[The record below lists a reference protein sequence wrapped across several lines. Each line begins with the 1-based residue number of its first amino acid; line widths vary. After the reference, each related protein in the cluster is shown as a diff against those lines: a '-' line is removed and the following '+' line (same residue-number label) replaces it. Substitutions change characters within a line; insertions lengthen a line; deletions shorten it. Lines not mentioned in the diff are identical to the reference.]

1 MFIDAEKFHYQND
14 LSFFLCLKLIY
25 PDGKVM
31 FNEDDLIFL
40 EFICQISSRK
50 TTLKY
55 IQLLLESN
63 FLRYNEKTEYY
74 ILKSFES
81 IRQFHDW
88 KVRSAFPVSLSNFKK
103 VKAITGAVIYGYLHK
118 DFWRKLK
125 KEKSVQIKGSTYH
138 FPLDSSELIN
148 KYAPVSVNGIFKIF
162 GISISSAS
170 RLKKIARNEGFIKV
184 KKNFEKSFI
193 KNKLELNYFNKYSDS
208 KTNLFIRDGENVMQS
223 IDTIC
228 PRFYFLKRPKLKT
241 YNKGIIRGK
250 VM

>member
-31 FNEDDLIFL
+31 FNEDDLTFL

-88 KVRSAFPVSLSNFKK
+88 KVRSAFPVSLSNFDK
-103 VKAITGAVIYGYLHK
+103 VKAITGAIIYGYLHR

-125 KEKSVQIKGSTYH
+125 REKSVQIRGCTYH
-138 FPLDSSELIN
+138 FPLDTKNIIN
-148 KYAPVSVNGIFKIF
+148 SYAPVSVIGVSKIF
-162 GISISSAS
+162 GISTASAS
-170 RLKKIARNEGFIKV
+170 RLKKAAIKADFIKV
-184 KKNFEKSFI
+184 KKNFEKSFTE
-193 KNKLELNYFNKYSDS
+193 NKTELLLYNKYADY
-208 KTNLFIRDGENVMQS
+208 KTNMFYRDGEYKSQS

-228 PRFYFLKRPKLKT
+228 PQFYFQKRTKLKT
-241 YNKGIIRGK
+241 YNRGF
-250 VM
+250 